1 MTTSRD
7 RWLLDAYAPAEMA
20 RKVLETGVSK
30 GRLSVPDTLAL
41 AVLAG
46 AFIAM
51 GAAFATLAMTQT
63 GLGLGPTRVLG
74 GVTFSL
80 GLILV
85 VVAGAELFTGNNLV
99 AMAWASRAISSRLLI
114 RNWLLVYAG
123 NLLGAVGSALL
134 VDWAGVW
141 ASSGHASGLTALGI
155 AAGKTQLG
163 FGEAFAR
170 GVLCN
175 ALVCLAVW
183 LCQSARS
190 STDKILAII
199 WPITAFV
206 ALGFEHSIA
215 NMYFIPFAILLAS
228 DAEIAAAAQA
238 QGVSLDGLDVSGFV
252 ANLVPVTLGNIVGGT
267 LLVASIY
274 WFVYLRGEDPQPEGP

>member
-1 MTTSRD
+1 M
-7 RWLLDAYAPAEMA
+7 DAYSPAEMA
-20 RKVLETGVSK
+20 QRVLDTGVSK
-30 GRLSVPDTLAL
+30 GRLPIGSALAL

-46 AFIAM
+46 AFIAI
-51 GAAFATLAMTQT
+51 GAAFATLAMTET
-63 GLGLGPTRVLG
+63 GLGLGPTKVLG

-99 AMAWASRAISSRLLI
+99 AMAWASRAISTRLLL
-114 RNWLLVYAG
+114 RNWLLVYLG
-123 NLLGAVGSALL
+123 NFIGAASTALL
-134 VDWAGVW
+134 VFWAGTW
-141 ASSGHASGLTALGI
+141 AADANSTGLTAIRI
-155 AAGKTQLG
+155 AAAKTQLG

-183 LCQSARS
+183 LCQSGRTT
-190 STDKILAII
+190 TDKILAII

-215 NMYFIPFAILLAS
+215 NMYFIPFGLLLKS
-228 DAEIAAAAQA
+228 SPGLVAAAQEM
-238 QGVSLDGLDVSGFV
+238 GVPLDRLDASGF
-252 ANLVPVTLGNIVGGT
+252 AGNLIPVTLGNIVGGT
-267 LLVASIY
+267 LLVAAIY
-274 WFVYLRGEDPQPEGP
+274 WFVYLRPTDSENSQ

>member
-1 MTTSRD
+1 MNDLSR
-7 RWLLDAYAPAEMA
+7 RRLIDAYSPAEMA
-20 RKVLETGVSK
+20 RRVLEIGVSK
-30 GRLSVPDTLAL
+30 GKLSTSETVAL

-46 AFIAM
+46 AFIAV
-51 GAAFATLAMTQT
+51 GAAFATLAMTGGT
-63 GLGLGPTRVLG
+63 LGWGPTRVLG

-99 AMAWASRAISSRLLI
+99 AMAWASRQLSTRLLV
-114 RNWLLVYAG
+114 RNWTLVYVG
-123 NLLGAVGSALL
+123 NLVGALATAVLVFWTGIWAASAN
-134 VDWAGVW
+134 
-141 ASSGHASGLTALGI
+141 ASGLTAMQI
-155 AAGKTQLG
+155 AVAKTQLS

-183 LCQSARS
+183 LCQSGRS
-190 STDKILAII
+190 TTDKVLAIV

-215 NMYFIPFAILLAS
+215 NMYFIPFGLLLRSNS
-228 DAEIAAAAQA
+228 D
-238 QGVSLDGLDVSGFV
+238 VSLAAESAGLSLDALTVSGF
-252 ANLVPVTLGNIVGGT
+252 ARNLVPVTLGNLVGGT
-267 LLVASIY
+267 LLVAAIY
-274 WFVYLRGEDPQPEGP
+274 WFVYLRDSSSGAQK